1 MRYLGGAILVAAAS
15 AALLGGGAC
24 SGGSSGTGGGG
35 GAGGAGGAGGTAPKL
50 TTEELM
56 DPQACATC
64 HPDHFKEWSGSMHAY
79 AAEDPVF
86 LAMNA
91 RGQRET
97 KGALGDFCVKCHA
110 PMAVRM
116 GATKDGLN
124 LAEVPQKLRG
134 VTCFFCHSVE
144 DVAGT
149 HDNPLVLASD
159 GVMRGGFA
167 NPVRTGAHEAG
178 YSALLDRLDM
188 KSSSLCGSCHDIV
201 APLGAHIERTFAEW
215 QGTVF
220 AHEGA
225 SQQTCGQCH
234 MEGREGL
241 AAQAP
246 GVKFRKVHG
255 HGFPGVDVALTDF
268 PEAKAQTAAVQRS
281 LDGTL
286 QAALCVKGADS
297 PGATIQVVLDNVGAG
312 HLWPSGV
319 AHDRRA
325 WVEVQAFAKD
335 QVIYQSGVVADGESV
350 TSLPDPDLWL
360 MRECMF
366 DQQSKPV
373 DMFWEAASTETSQLP
388 GPTTSVPT
396 DPDYYLTHVFR
407 IFPRPTS
414 VPSSLATPP
423 DRITMRVHVVPVGLD
438 VLDSLVASG
447 DLDAAV
453 KAKMPVFTLTVPN
466 LVWTPEAATIK
477 YPEQGILVSCVAAG
491 LTAGAAFA
499 SPAPENTKC
508 SP

>member
-1 MRYLGGAILVAAAS
+1 MRYLGGALVVAAS

-24 SGGSSGTGGGG
+24 GGGSSGSGGSGGGT
-35 GAGGAGGAGGTAPKL
+35 GGAGGTAAKL

-56 DPQACATC
+56 DPQACSTC
-64 HPDHFKEWSGSMHAY
+64 HEDHVKEWSGSMHAY

-110 PMAVRM
+110 PMAVRT

-144 DVAGT
+144 SVAGT

-159 GVMRGGFA
+159 GVMRGGISD
-167 NPVRTGAHEAG
+167 PVPTGAHEAA
-178 YSALLDRLDM
+178 YAALLDRGKLE
-188 KSSSLCGSCHDIV
+188 SSSLCGSCHDIV
-201 APLGAHIERTFAEW
+201 APLGAHIERTYAEW
-215 QGTVF
+215 QGTLF
-220 AHEGA
+220 SHAGA
-225 SQQTCGQCH
+225 SQLTCGECH
-234 MEGREGL
+234 MAGRSGL

-246 GVKFRKVHG
+246 GVKLRKVHD

-268 PEAKAQTAAVQRS
+268 PEAKAQTAAVQQS
-281 LDGTL
+281 LDTTL

-297 PGATIQVVLDNVGAG
+297 PDATIKVVLDNVGAG

-325 WVEVQAFAKD
+325 WVELQAFAKG
-335 QVIYQSGVVADGESV
+335 QVIYQSGVVADGESI

-388 GPTTSVPT
+388 GPTTNVPT

-407 IFPRPTS
+407 TFPRPTS
-414 VPSSLATPP
+414 VPSSLPTPP
-423 DRITMRVHVVPVGLD
+423 DRITMRVRIIPVGLD

-453 KAKMPVFTLTVPN
+453 KAKMPVFTLAATT
-466 LVWTPEAATIK
+466 LEWTPEAATIK
-477 YPEQGILVSCVAAG
+477 YPEQGIPVSCVAAG
-491 LTAGAAFA
+491 LTTGAFA
-499 SPAPENTKC
+499 NPAPENTKC